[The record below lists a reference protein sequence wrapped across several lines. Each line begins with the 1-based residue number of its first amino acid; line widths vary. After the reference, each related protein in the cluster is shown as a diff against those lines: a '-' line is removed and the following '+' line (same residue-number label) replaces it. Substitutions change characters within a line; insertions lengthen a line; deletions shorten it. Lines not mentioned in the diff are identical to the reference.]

1 MLHSRQ
7 EVPLTHERRRSP
19 RYPLVADAEI
29 VELWLCIRLHAKTS
43 DVSFLGCFMYAERTL
58 PTGTKIG
65 VQLKRHG
72 TTFTTRGLIVRAQ
85 PMGMS
90 VNFYNVKHN
99 QLEVLRKWLA
109 EISRGEVN

>member
-1 MLHSRQ
+1 MDH
-7 EVPLTHERRRSP
+7 VRRCSP

-29 VELWLCIRLHAKTS
+29 VELRSGIRLHAKTS
-43 DVSFLGCFMYAERTL
+43 DVSLLGCFMYAERSL

-72 TTFTTRGLIVRAQ
+72 TTFTTRGLIVRTQ

-90 VNFYNVKHN
+90 VNFYNVN
-99 QLEVLRKWLA
+99 QNQRNVLLKWLA

>member
-1 MLHSRQ
+1 MLHLKRRC
-7 EVPLTHERRRSP
+7 LTTHERRRSP

-29 VELWLCIRLHAKTS
+29 IDLRSGIQLHAKTS
-43 DVSFLGCFMYAERTL
+43 NVSLLGCFMHAERSL

-72 TTFTTRGLIVRAQ
+72 TTFTTRGLIVRTQ

-90 VNFYNVKHN
+90 VNFYNVN
-99 QLEVLRKWLA
+99 QNQQQVLLKWLA
-109 EISRGEVN
+109 EIGWGEVD

>member
-29 VELWLCIRLHAKTS
+29 VELRSCIRLHAKTS
-43 DVSFLGCFMYAERTL
+43 DVSLLGCFMYVERSL

-72 TTFTTRGLIVRAQ
+72 TTFTTRGLIVRTQ

-90 VNFYNVKHN
+90 VNFYNVN
-99 QLEVLRKWLA
+99 QNQQVVLRKWLA